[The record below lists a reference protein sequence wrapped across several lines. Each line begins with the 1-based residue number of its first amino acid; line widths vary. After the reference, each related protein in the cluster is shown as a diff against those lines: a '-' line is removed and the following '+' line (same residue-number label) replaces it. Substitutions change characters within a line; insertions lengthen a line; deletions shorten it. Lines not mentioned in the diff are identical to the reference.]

1 MFLKNTANQTIFFGL
16 VNAST
21 GAALIRAIV
30 FGVYSIDNATSNP
43 SGYKQGQTCGG
54 TFTEMN
60 NGQYRYVPLQS
71 ETNGADLAFT
81 FFANMRRARHGLHRD
96 RRGRFRDPHQSLHG
110 HAANAAA
117 IATAVLTDTTS
128 GDLNVAGSPGKQVL
142 AIPTNPYTGT
152 PPTTVQI
159 AAALLKTPANLL
171 NTDSSGNVTANN
183 SDFLSLSEQNNLSQ
197 APAQAALAASEAATA
212 AEAAQALPT
221 AAQIVAAII
230 TALESAGLLQT
241 VPGTSSSSGQ
251 TEPAMQ
257 FTAQALAASATGSSV
272 NITTQDVVI
281 RSNS

>member
-21 GAALIRAIV
+21 GAALTGATV

-81 FFANMRRARHGLHRD
+81 FFATSAVPVTVYIVTD
-96 RRGRFRDPHQSLHG
+96 
-110 HAANAAA
+110 AA
-117 IATAVLTDTTS
+117 VS
-128 GDLNVAGSPGKQVL
+128 